1 MSASWPGLS
10 EWEGFLTQLLV
21 LTIASQM
28 QVPIWSQEDCH
39 LHLAKANLCKLSPEL
54 GAWITNRDSPIALKF
69 KAQFQLYSQEV
80 WGSFLC
86 LRSYCKY
93 LMIEEGWELC
103 THSCPL
109 SLWSMT
115 CSAASEPVTTSAHTG
130 AWTQMVKYTLWAQFL
145 QHCSTKEQ
153 CLVSTICVLLC
164 PLMFVIIQV
173 NFTLWK

>member
-1 MSASWPGLS
+1 MIASNFACGDTQLMSASWPGLS

-86 LRSYCKY
+86 LRSHCKY
-93 LMIEEGWELC
+93 LMTEEGWELC

-115 CSAASEPVTTSAHTG
+115 CSDAASEPVTSHQHTLVLGLRWLNIPCGPNSFSTAPPKNSA
-130 AWTQMVKYTLWAQFL
+130 L
-145 QHCSTKEQ
+145 
-153 CLVSTICVLLC
+153 
-164 PLMFVIIQV
+164 
-173 NFTLWK
+173 